1 MPAPQPLLGVL
12 GGIAL
17 FLFSMSLLAE
27 SLRQVAAGWLRRALG
42 SATRSPPRGLALGAG
57 LGFLMHSSATTV
69 LLLGFID
76 AGLLS
81 LASAVPPVLGAN
93 IGTTFAM
100 QVIALHVGDY
110 WMIPLLL
117 GVACGFARRYPSLRR
132 AGRMGTGFGLLLLGF
147 VLMSDAVAP
156 YRADLLPWLAG
167 IDSASAA
174 GLVKGI
180 LAGLVLAL
188 VLQSS
193 GAVIG
198 MCFALIAGGAA
209 TRLEQVFPVILGA
222 HVGTC
227 STALLAALGGT
238 PDARRLAL
246 FHLFA
251 NLWGVALAAAVAP
264 WLVPLLRSTSPDLI
278 HQAANAHTGVM
289 LLAMLPLAPWPSPI
303 AGLLKRMIR
312 FRAPDPEPSHLDP
325 DLLHLPE
332 RALAA
337 CIRELQRVARLGEHS
352 LRRNAA
358 LLLGPDGALAAG
370 IERDESVTD
379 EIQLAMRGYLT
390 ALSARALSR
399 RQALMVQHLERC
411 MTDIERVGDHN
422 NNLCELSME
431 RHRRRQRLPA
441 SAVEQLVRLFAAAD
455 QVLRRVS
462 ASLDPDGAGF
472 RAAAQAILDARDRYA
487 ELSASSRTLFMNQ
500 TAGGELTPLQGML
513 LADYV
518 LEIDRIVR
526 HSRLIALVEQHPYFW
541 IRPEKLGLE
550 APEADYPEP
559 PPESNGHLAA
569 GLSPDRFP

>member
-1 MPAPQPLLGVL
+1 MSGPHPVLGVL
-12 GGIAL
+12 AGLSL

-42 SATRSPPRGLALGAG
+42 AATRSPARGLALGAG

-69 LLLGFID
+69 LLLGVID

-81 LASAVPPVLGAN
+81 LAAAVPPVLGAN

-100 QVIALHVGDY
+100 QIIALRVGDY
-110 WMIPLLL
+110 WMVPLLV
-117 GVACGFARRYPSLRR
+117 GVACGFARRHPAIQR
-132 AGRMGTGFGLLLLGF
+132 AGRLGVGFGLLLLGF
-147 VLMSDAVAP
+147 TLMSEAVGP
-156 YRADLLPWLAG
+156 YRDRLLPWLAG
-167 IDSASAA
+167 IDSTSTA
-174 GLVKGI
+174 GLLAG
-180 LAGLVLAL
+180 LAAGLVLAVL
-188 VLQSS
+188 LQSS

-209 TRLEQVFPVILGA
+209 TRLEQVFPVVLGA

-227 STALLAALGGT
+227 STALLASLGGS

-246 FHLFA
+246 FHLLA
-251 NLWGVALAAAVAP
+251 NLWGAALAAAAAP
-264 WLVPLLRSTSPDLI
+264 WLVPLLRATSPDLI

-289 LLAMLPLAPWPSPI
+289 LLAMLPLAPWPRSL
-303 AGLLKRMIR
+303 AALMKRSIR
-312 FRAPDPEPSHLDP
+312 FRTPDPEPSHLDP
-325 DLLHLPE
+325 DLLRLPE
-332 RALAA
+332 RSLAA
-337 CIRELQRVARLGEHS
+337 CIQELQRVARLGEHS

-358 LLLGPDGALAAG
+358 LLLKPDAALAAG
-370 IERDESVTD
+370 IERDENVTD

-411 MTDIERVGDHN
+411 MTDIERVADHN
-422 NNLCELSME
+422 NNLRELSAV
-431 RHRRRQRLPA
+431 RHRQHQRLPA
-441 SAVEQLVRLFAAAD
+441 PAVEQLVGLFAAAD

-462 ASLDPDGAGF
+462 DSLNSGAADF
-472 RAAAQAILDARDRYA
+472 RAAARAILEARDRYA
-487 ELSASSRTLFMNQ
+487 VLSEAARTVFMNQ
-500 TAGGELTPLQGML
+500 TAVRELTPLQGML

-541 IRPEKLGLE
+541 IRPEKLALE
-550 APEADYPEP
+550 APEANYPEP
-559 PPESNGHLAA
+559 PPEANGPLAS